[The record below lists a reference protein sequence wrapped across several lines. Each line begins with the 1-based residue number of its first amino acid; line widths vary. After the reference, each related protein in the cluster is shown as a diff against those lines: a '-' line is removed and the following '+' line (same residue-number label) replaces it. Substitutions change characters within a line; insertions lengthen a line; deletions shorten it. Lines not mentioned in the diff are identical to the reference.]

1 MMLISDKK
9 NFPPRRIKS
18 FARCAGRMTPAQRLA
33 VDTVLPQYLWSEQSV
48 IDKPL
53 ILDIGFGMGH
63 SLAWQA
69 ERYPQYHFLGV
80 EVFLP
85 GAARLATL
93 LKEKNLSNVHIVVGD
108 VVLLLKERLPSHCLA
123 GVQLFFPDPWT
134 KKRHHKRRLMQ
145 ADFLTLLLR
154 HLQKGAF
161 LHFAS
166 DWENYCQSVQDLFKS
181 YTELSFTIPVHG
193 VEVLERPSTRY
204 ENRGLVQGHAI
215 EDIVVWLPEQD
226 SNL

>member
-1 MMLISDKK
+1 MNESIY
-9 NFPPRRIKS
+9 PPRRIKS

-33 VDTVLPQYLWSEQSV
+33 VESVLPQYLWSKDTV
-48 IDKPL
+48 VDKPL

-69 ERYPQYHFLGV
+69 EQYPQFHFLGA

-93 LKEKNLSNVHIVVGD
+93 LQEKQLSNAHIAYGD
-108 VVLLLKERLPSHCLA
+108 VVLLLNEQLALRSLA
-123 GVQLFFPDPWT
+123 GVQIFFPDPWP
-134 KKRHHKRRLMQ
+134 KKRHHKRRLLQ
-145 ADFLTLLLR
+145 REFLDLLLT
-154 HLQKGAF
+154 HMQPGAF

-166 DWENYCQSVQDLFKS
+166 DWADYCVAVRDLLS
-181 YTELSFTIPVHG
+181 SCTQLSFEKPLSA
-193 VEVLERPSTRY
+193 VEVIARPQTRY
-204 ENRGLVQGHAI
+204 ENRGVVQGHEI

>member
-1 MMLISDKK
+1 MSESIY
-9 NFPPRRIKS
+9 PPRRIKS
-18 FARCAGRMTPAQRLA
+18 FARCAGRMTPAQKLA
-33 VDTVLPQYLWSEQSV
+33 VESVLPQYLWV
-48 IDKPL
+48 KDTVVDKPL

-69 ERYPQYHFLGV
+69 AQYPHTHFLGA

-93 LKEKNLSNVHIVVGD
+93 LEEKQLSNVHIAYGD
-108 VVLLLKERLPSHCLA
+108 VVLLLKEQLPLHSLA
-123 GVQLFFPDPWT
+123 GVQIFFPDPWP
-134 KKRHHKRRLMQ
+134 KKRHHKRRLLQ
-145 ADFLTLLLR
+145 TDFLDVLLA
-154 HLQKGAF
+154 HMKPGAF

-166 DWENYCQSVQDLFKS
+166 DWADYCLAVQALLASCPK
-181 YTELSFTIPVHG
+181 LSFKRPSSG
-193 VEVLERPSTRY
+193 VEILERPKTRY
-204 ENRGLVQGHAI
+204 ENRGVVQGHVI

>member
-1 MMLISDKK
+1 MSDTP

-18 FARCAGRMTPAQRLA
+18 FARCAGRMTPAQKLA
-33 VDTVLPQYLWSEQSV
+33 VDTVLPHYLWSEQTI

-63 SLAWQA
+63 SLAYQA
-69 ERYPQYHFLGV
+69 ESYPQYHFLGA
-80 EVFLP
+80 EVFVP

-93 LKEKNLSNVHIVVGD
+93 LQEKGLNNVHIAVGD
-108 VVLLLKERLPSHCLA
+108 VVLLLKERLPVQCLA
-123 GVQLFFPDPWT
+123 GVQLFFPDPWS

-145 ADFLTLLLR
+145 ADFLALLLQHMQR
-154 HLQKGAF
+154 GAF
-161 LHFAS
+161 VHFAS
-166 DWENYCQSVQDLFKS
+166 DWANYCQSVRKLFS
-181 YTELSFTIPVHG
+181 SCPELSFTAPLYG
-193 VEVLERPSTRY
+193 VGVLERPKTRY
-204 ENRGLVQGHAI
+204 ENRGLVQGHTI